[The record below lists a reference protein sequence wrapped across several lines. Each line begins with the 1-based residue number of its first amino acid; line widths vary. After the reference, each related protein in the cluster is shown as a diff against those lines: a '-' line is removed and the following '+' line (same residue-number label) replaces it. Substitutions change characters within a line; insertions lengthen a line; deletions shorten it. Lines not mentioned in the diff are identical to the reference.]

1 MAHMTLLNERSYDE
15 VKIGDTAE
23 ITKTI
28 TEADVVNYAGIIA
41 DFNPLHVN
49 KEYAE
54 KSMFGQRVVHGMLVA
69 SFFSTIVGV
78 CIPGVNALY
87 LSQEAKFIKPTFIGD
102 TITAKAEVI
111 EKVDEKKRIILKTE
125 IYNQKDE
132 LVVTG
137 KAITML
143 MEN

>member
-143 MEN
+143 MED

>member
-111 EKVDEKKRIILKTE
+111 EKIDEKKRIILKTE

-143 MEN
+143 MKD

>member
-1 MAHMTLLNERSYDE
+1 MAHQTLLTERPYEE

-49 KEYAE
+49 KEFAE
-54 KSMFGQRVVHGMLVA
+54 KSRFGQRIVHGMLVA
-69 SFFSTIVGV
+69 SFFSTLVGM
-78 CIPGVNALY
+78 CIPGSNALY
-87 LSQEAKFIKPTFIGD
+87 LSQDSKFVKPTFFGD

-111 EKVDEKKRIILKTE
+111 EKIDEKRRIILKTE
-125 IYNQKDE
+125 IYNQRGE

-137 KAITML
+137 KAVTML
-143 MEN
+143 MD

>member
-111 EKVDEKKRIILKTE
+111 EKIDEKKRIILKTE

-143 MEN
+143 MED

>member
-28 TEADVVNYAGIIA
+28 TETDVVNYAGIIA

-54 KSMFGQRVVHGMLVA
+54 RSMFGQRVVHGMLVA

-111 EKVDEKKRIILKTE
+111 EKIDEKKRIILKTE

-143 MEN
+143 MED

>member
-1 MAHMTLLNERSYDE
+1 MAHMTLLNERPYED

-49 KEYAE
+49 KEYAA
-54 KSMFGQRVVHGMLVA
+54 KSRFGQRVVHGMLVA

-87 LSQEAKFIKPTFIGD
+87 LSQEAKFVKPTFIGD
-102 TITAKAEVI
+102 TVTAKAEVI
-111 EKVDEKKRIILKTE
+111 EKIDEKKRIILKTE
-125 IYNQKDE
+125 IYNQKGE

-137 KAITML
+137 KAVTML
-143 MEN
+143 MK

>member
-1 MAHMTLLNERSYDE
+1 MAHLTIVNKRPYEE

-49 KEYAE
+49 KEFAA
-54 KSMFGQRVVHGMLVA
+54 KTRFGQRVVHGMLVA
-69 SFFSTIVGV
+69 SFFSTIVGM
-78 CIPGVNALY
+78 CIPGYNALY
-87 LSQEAKFIKPTFIGD
+87 LSQEAKFVKPTFIGD
-102 TITAKAEVI
+102 TITARAEVI
-111 EKVDEKKRIILKTE
+111 EKIDEKKRIILKTE
-125 IYNQKDE
+125 IYNQRGE

-137 KAITML
+137 KAVTML
-143 MEN
+143 MD